1 MERTAAEAAAG
12 GKGAWRDGAVTY
24 LHLLFYI
31 AISGGQIFFNK
42 ASHQSNPSLSRHH
55 PLPSS
60 LPPRFSGGFCLRV
73 RVIRRRRARLYGAAG
88 GGFSVAARFCFW
100 CCTWVLSSKEI
111 NFPYPV
117 ALTLLHMV
125 FSSVVCFAITKIFKI
140 VKIEE
145 GMTTDIYISSVIPI
159 GAMFAMTLWL
169 GNSAYLYISVAFAQM
184 LKAIMPVAVFL
195 LGAAFGLEEMSC
207 KMLAI
212 MSVISVGV
220 IVASVGEITISWV
233 GVVYQMGGV
242 VAEALRLIFIEIFLK
257 KKGVRLNLISMM
269 YYVSPCSALCLFI
282 PWLFLEKPKMDESAS
297 WNFPPFTLFLNCLCT
312 FILNM
317 SVFLVISRTSAL
329 TARVTG
335 VVRDWSVVLLSA
347 AIFAD
352 TQLTFINIIGYA
364 IGVVAYNNH
373 KLKPKPQGNEQ
384 QSADSK
390 ANPGSPQD
398 VETSI
403 STKEAS

>member
-1 MERTAAEAAAG
+1 METNG
-12 GKGAWRDGAVTY
+12 GKPPPPAWRDGAVTY
-24 LHLLFYI
+24 FHLLFYI
-31 AISGGQIFFNK
+31 AISSGQIFFNK
-42 ASHQSNPSLSRHH
+42 
-55 PLPSS
+55 
-60 LPPRFSGGFCLRV
+60 
-73 RVIRRRRARLYGAAG
+73 
-88 GGFSVAARFCFW
+88 
-100 CCTWVLSSKEI
+100 WVLSSKEI
-111 NFPYPV
+111 SFPYPV

-125 FSSVVCFAITKIFKI
+125 FSSVVCFAVTKVFKI
-140 VKIEE
+140 IKIEE

-195 LGAAFGLEEMSC
+195 LGAAFGLEEMSY

-242 VAEALRLIFIEIFLK
+242 LAEALRLIFIEIFLK
-257 KKGVRLNLISMM
+257 KKGVKLNLISMM
-269 YYVSPCSALCLFI
+269 YYVSPCSAVCLFI
-282 PWLFLEKPKMDESAS
+282 PWLFLEKPKMDDSIS
-297 WNFPPFTLFLNCLCT
+297 WNFPPLTLFLNCLCT
-312 FILNM
+312 FILNL

-352 TQLTFINIIGYA
+352 TQLTFINIVGYA
-364 IGVVAYNNH
+364 IAIAGVVAYNNH
-373 KLKPKPQGNEQ
+373 KLKAKPQANQLQGDE
-384 QSADSK
+384 SK
-390 ANPGSPQD
+390 VNPDSPQD
-398 VETSI
+398 VETSMNP
-403 STKEAS
+403 TK

>member
-1 MERTAAEAAAG
+1 
-12 GKGAWRDGAVTY
+12 
-24 LHLLFYI
+24 
-31 AISGGQIFFNK
+31 
-42 ASHQSNPSLSRHH
+42 
-55 PLPSS
+55 
-60 LPPRFSGGFCLRV
+60 
-73 RVIRRRRARLYGAAG
+73 
-88 GGFSVAARFCFW
+88 
-100 CCTWVLSSKEI
+100 
-111 NFPYPV
+111 
-117 ALTLLHMV
+117 
-125 FSSVVCFAITKIFKI
+125 
-140 VKIEE
+140 
-145 GMTTDIYISSVIPI
+145 
-159 GAMFAMTLWL
+159 MFAMTLWL

-195 LGAAFGLEEMSC
+195 LGAAFGLEEMSY
-207 KMLAI
+207 KMLSI

-257 KKGVRLNLISMM
+257 KKGVKLNLISMM
-269 YYVSPCSALCLFI
+269 YYVSPCSAVCLFI
-282 PWLFLEKPKMDESAS
+282 PWLFLEKPKMDDSIS

-312 FILNM
+312 FVLNM

-364 IGVVAYNNH
+364 IAIAGVVAYNNH
-373 KLKPKPQGNEQ
+373 KLKVKPQ
-384 QSADSK
+384 
-390 ANPGSPQD
+390 ANPQQGDENKVISGSTQD
-398 VETSI
+398 VVLSVSSAKETS
-403 STKEAS
+403 

>member
-257 KKGVRLNLISMM
+257 KKGVRLNLISM
-269 YYVSPCSALCLFI
+269 I
-282 PWLFLEKPKMDESAS
+282 
-297 WNFPPFTLFLNCLCT
+297 
-312 FILNM
+312 
-317 SVFLVISRTSAL
+317 TSAL

-364 IGVVAYNNH
+364 IAIAGVVAYNNH

>member
-100 CCTWVLSSKEI
+100 CCTVCEMVGFILKRDQLPLSCGI
-111 NFPYPV
+111 
-117 ALTLLHMV
+117 
-125 FSSVVCFAITKIFKI
+125 
-140 VKIEE
+140 
-145 GMTTDIYISSVIPI
+145 
-159 GAMFAMTLWL
+159 
-169 GNSAYLYISVAFAQM
+169 NSAAHGFLICSVLRNYKDLQV
-184 LKAIMPVAVFL
+184 PVAVFL

-269 YYVSPCSALCLFI
+269 YYVSPC
-282 PWLFLEKPKMDESAS
+282 
-297 WNFPPFTLFLNCLCT
+297 
-312 FILNM
+312 
-317 SVFLVISRTSAL
+317 RTSAL

-364 IGVVAYNNH
+364 IAIAGVVAYNNH

>member
-1 MERTAAEAAAG
+1 AAPAG
-12 GKGAWRDGAVTY
+12 KAAWRDGAVTY
-24 LHLLFYI
+24 FHLLFYI

-42 ASHQSNPSLSRHH
+42 
-55 PLPSS
+55 
-60 LPPRFSGGFCLRV
+60 
-73 RVIRRRRARLYGAAG
+73 
-88 GGFSVAARFCFW
+88 
-100 CCTWVLSSKEI
+100 WVLSSKEI

-117 ALTLLHMV
+117 ALTLLHML
-125 FSSVVCFAITKIFKI
+125 FSSVVCFAATKIFKVI
-140 VKIEE
+140 KIDE
-145 GMTTDIYISSVIPI
+145 GMTTDVYISSVIPI

-195 LGAAFGLEEMSC
+195 LGTAFGLEEMNC

-269 YYVSPCSALCLFI
+269 YYVSPCSAFCLFI
-282 PWLFLEKPKMDESAS
+282 PWLFLEKPKMDASVS
-297 WNFPPFTLFLNCLCT
+297 WNFPPVTLFLNCMCT
-312 FILNM
+312 FVLNL

-352 TQLTFINIIGYA
+352 TKLTFINIVGYA
-364 IGVVAYNNH
+364 IAIVGVVAYNNH
-373 KLKPKPQGNEQ
+373 KLGVKPQTNQQ
-384 QSADSK
+384 QSADNK
-390 ANPGSPQD
+390 VNQGSHQHVDMPLN
-398 VETSI
+398 
-403 STKEAS
+403 STKESS

>member
-1 MERTAAEAAAG
+1 MERSNDG
-12 GKGAWRDGAVTY
+12 GSRKPPPPPGSKPAWRDGAVTY
-24 LHLLFYI
+24 FHLLFYI

-42 ASHQSNPSLSRHH
+42 
-55 PLPSS
+55 
-60 LPPRFSGGFCLRV
+60 
-73 RVIRRRRARLYGAAG
+73 
-88 GGFSVAARFCFW
+88 
-100 CCTWVLSSKEI
+100 WVLSSKEI

-125 FSSVVCFAITKIFKI
+125 FSSVVCFAITKVFKI
-140 VKIEE
+140 IKIEE

-195 LGAAFGLEEMSC
+195 LGAAFGLEEMSY

-212 MSVISVGV
+212 MSVISIGV

-257 KKGVRLNLISMM
+257 KKGVKLNLISMM

-282 PWLFLEKPKMDESAS
+282 PWLFLEKPKMDDSIS

-364 IGVVAYNNH
+364 IAIAGVVSYNNH
-373 KLKPKPQGNEQ
+373 KLKVKPQ
-384 QSADSK
+384 
-390 ANPGSPQD
+390 ANPQQGDENKVNPGNRRD
-398 VETSI
+398 VEISMN

>member
-1 MERTAAEAAAG
+1 MERAAAAA
-12 GKGAWRDGAVTY
+12 KGAWRDGAVTY

-31 AISGGQIFFNK
+31 AISSGQIFFNK
-42 ASHQSNPSLSRHH
+42 
-55 PLPSS
+55 
-60 LPPRFSGGFCLRV
+60 
-73 RVIRRRRARLYGAAG
+73 
-88 GGFSVAARFCFW
+88 
-100 CCTWVLSSKEI
+100 WVLSSKEI

-125 FSSVVCFAITKIFKI
+125 FSSVVCFAITKVFKI

-145 GMTTDIYISSVIPI
+145 GMTTDMYVSSVLPI

-212 MSVISVGV
+212 MSVISIGV
-220 IVASVGEITISWV
+220 IVASVGEITIIWV

-282 PWLFLEKPKMDESAS
+282 PWLFLEKPKMDESVS
-297 WNFPPFTLFLNCLCT
+297 WSFPPFTLFLNCMCT
-312 FILNM
+312 FILNL

-335 VVRDWSVVLLSA
+335 VVRDWTVVLLSA

-352 TQLTFINIIGYA
+352 TQLTFINIVGYA
-364 IGVVAYNNH
+364 IAIAGVVAYNNH
-373 KLKPKPQGNEQ
+373 KLKVKPQGNGPQ
-384 QSADSK
+384 VDDSK
-390 ANPGSPQD
+390 VNSESPQD
-398 VETSI
+398 VETSSR

>member
-1 MERTAAEAAAG
+1 MDRREYYTS
-12 GKGAWRDGAVTY
+12 T
-24 LHLLFYI
+24 
-31 AISGGQIFFNK
+31 S
-42 ASHQSNPSLSRHH
+42 
-55 PLPSS
+55 LPSELFLILAVLGS
-60 LPPRFSGGFCLRV
+60 QSWAIG
-73 RVIRRRRARLYGAAG
+73 RR
-88 GGFSVAARFCFW
+88 CFKSEL
-100 CCTWVLSSKEI
+100 LSE
-111 NFPYPV
+111 
-117 ALTLLHMV
+117 
-125 FSSVVCFAITKIFKI
+125 
-140 VKIEE
+140 
-145 GMTTDIYISSVIPI
+145 YISSVIPI

-195 LGAAFGLEEMSC
+195 LGTAFGLEEMNC

-269 YYVSPCSALCLFI
+269 YYVSPCSAFCLFI
-282 PWLFLEKPKMDESAS
+282 PWLFLEKPKMDASVS
-297 WNFPPFTLFLNCLCT
+297 WNFPPVTLFLNCMCT
-312 FILNM
+312 FVLNL

-352 TQLTFINIIGYA
+352 TKLTFINIVGYA
-364 IGVVAYNNH
+364 IALAFAMSWPALHGYILFFLLIDR
-373 KLKPKPQGNEQ
+373 KTGNFIHSFLPTNRQE
-384 QSADSK
+384 DWK
-390 ANPGSPQD
+390 FCKMMCKKIH
-398 VETSI
+398 VHIYISI
-403 STKEAS
+403 Y